1 MTGHG
6 VARVDGLRIHYRR
19 AGTEG
24 PPVVLLHGAGV
35 DDADLSWRHT
45 VETLAEEYQVYAPDW
60 PGYGD
65 SDPAEGDP
73 SIDTYRKVFE
83 GFVESVGLDE
93 FALVGISMGG
103 AVALGYTLDNP
114 DRVRALGLVDSYGL
128 GGRVPGGPM
137 LYALANVP
145 GANATGWSM
154 LGSSRAATV
163 TGLAN
168 VVHDPSTL
176 DAAFVDAVNE
186 RASQRGAGRAFTAF
200 QRNEITPDGRA
211 RTNFADRLGEVGVP
225 TLLVHGES
233 DPLFP
238 VSWARRAH
246 ELIPDSE
253 LVVFEDCGHWPTREH
268 PEKFDATLLGFL
280 RERVPSP
287 ADEETVED

>member
-24 PPVVLLHGAGV
+24 PPVVLLHGGGV

-45 VETLAEEYQVYAPDW
+45 VDTLAEEYQVYAPDW
-60 PGYGD
+60 PEYGD
-65 SDPAEGDP
+65 SDPVDDP
-73 SIDTYRKVFE
+73 SIDTYLRIFA

-103 AVALGYTLDNP
+103 AVALGYTLDHP

-128 GGRVPGGPM
+128 GGHVPGGPM

-154 LGSSRAATV
+154 LGSSRTATV
-163 TGLAN
+163 SGLAN
-168 VVHDPSTL
+168 VVHDPSAL
-176 DAAFVDAVNE
+176 DPAFVDAVRE
-186 RASQRGAGRAFTAF
+186 RARERGAGRAFTAF

-211 RTNFADRLGEVGVP
+211 RTNFADRLDEIDVP

-238 VSWARRAH
+238 VAWARRAAS
-246 ELIPDSE
+246 LIPDSE
-253 LVVFEDCGHWPTREH
+253 LVVFEHCGHWPTREH
-268 PEKFDATLLGFL
+268 PERFDATLLGFL

-287 ADEETVED
+287 ARDVA

>member
-6 VARVDGLRIHYRR
+6 IARVDGLRIHYRR

-24 PPVVLLHGAGV
+24 PQVVLLHGAGV

-60 PGYGD
+60 PEYGD
-65 SDPAEGDP
+65 SDPVDDP
-73 SIDTYRKVFE
+73 SIDTYRDVFE

-103 AVALGYTLDNP
+103 AVALGYTLDHP
-114 DRVRALGLVDSYGL
+114 DRVRALGLIDSYGL
-128 GGRVPGGPM
+128 GARVPGGPL

-154 LGSSRAATV
+154 LGSSRTATV

-168 VVHDPSTL
+168 IVYDPSTL
-176 DAAFVDAVNE
+176 DEAFVDAIND

-211 RTNFADRLGEVGVP
+211 RTNFADRLAEVETP

-238 VSWARRAH
+238 AAWARRAH
-246 ELIPDSE
+246 ERIPDSE
-253 LVVFEDCGHWPTREH
+253 LVVFENCGHWPTREY
-268 PEKFDATLLGFL
+268 PEKFDETLLGFL

-287 ADEETVED
+287 VDRESTDDS

>member
-6 VARVDGLRIHYRR
+6 IARVDGLRIHYRR
-19 AGTEG
+19 AGTDG
-24 PPVVLLHGAGV
+24 PNVVLLHGAGI

-45 VETLAEEYQVYAPDW
+45 VETLAEDYQVYAPDW
-60 PGYGD
+60 PDYGD
-65 SDPAEGDP
+65 SDPVDDH
-73 SIDTYRKVFE
+73 SIDTYREVFA
-83 GFVESVGLDE
+83 GFVDSVGLDE

-103 AVALGYTLDNP
+103 AVALGYTLDHP

-128 GGRVPGGPM
+128 GARVPGGPM

-168 VVHDPSTL
+168 VVHDPSML
-176 DAAFVDAVNE
+176 DEAFVDAVNE
-186 RASQRGAGRAFTAF
+186 RASQRGAGRAFTDF

-211 RTNFADRLGEVGVP
+211 RTNYADRLGEVAVP

-238 VSWARRAH
+238 VAWARRAH
-246 ELIPDSE
+246 EGIPDSE

-268 PEKFDATLLGFL
+268 PDRFDATLLRFL
-280 RERVPSP
+280 RERMPP
-287 ADEETVED
+287 AVEQDD

>member
-6 VARVDGLRIHYRR
+6 IARVDGRRVHYRR

-24 PPVVLLHGAGV
+24 PTVVLLHGAGV

-60 PGYGD
+60 PGHGE
-65 SDPAEGDP
+65 SDPIDEH
-73 SIDTYRKVFE
+73 SIDRYREVFE
-83 GFVESVGLDE
+83 GFVDAVGLDE
-93 FALVGISMGG
+93 FALVGISMGA
-103 AVALGYTLDNP
+103 AVALGYALDAP
-114 DRVRALGLVDSYGL
+114 ERVRALGLVDSYGL
-128 GGRVPGGPM
+128 GAQVPGGSM
-137 LYALANVP
+137 LYALSLVP

-154 LGSSRAATV
+154 LGSSRTATV

-168 VVHDPSTL
+168 VVYDPTTL
-176 DAAFVDAVNE
+176 DDGFVEGIND
-186 RASQRGAGRAFTAF
+186 RASERGAGMAFTDF

-211 RTNFADRLGEVGVP
+211 RTNYADRLGELAVP

-238 VSWARRAH
+238 VAWARRAS
-246 ELIPDSE
+246 ELIPDNE
-253 LVVFEDCGHWPTREH
+253 LVVFGDCGHWPTREH
-268 PEKFDATLLGFL
+268 PERFDATLLSFL

-287 ADEETVED
+287 AGEDRSK